1 MLEVKEL
8 LNDCKSLDDY
18 ISLIESLKR
27 TLTSKELQIEE
38 LSMRLAS
45 NEGVIQHTRD
55 VATEWQDKADH
66 YKKLYESTIE
76 QH

>member
-1 MLEVKEL
+1 MIEVKEL

-27 TLTSKELQIEE
+27 TLTNKELQIEE
-38 LSMRLAS
+38 LNMRLTS
-45 NEGVIQHTRD
+45 SEGVIGHERD
-55 VATEWQDKADH
+55 VATEWQAKADY
-66 YKKLYESTIE
+66 YKKLYESLVE

>member
-8 LNDCKSLDDY
+8 LNDCRSLDDY

-27 TLTSKELQIEE
+27 TLTNKELQIEE
-38 LSMRLAS
+38 LNMKLTS
-45 NEGVIQHTRD
+45 NEGIIGHERD
-55 VATEWQDKADH
+55 VANEWRDKADH
-66 YKKLYESTIE
+66 YRKLYESLIE

>member
-1 MLEVKEL
+1 MIEVKEL

-27 TLTSKELQIEE
+27 TLTNKELQIEE
-38 LSMRLAS
+38 LNMRLS
-45 NEGVIQHTRD
+45 SSEGVIGHERD
-55 VATEWQDKADH
+55 IANEWRDKADH
-66 YKKLYESTIE
+66 YRKLYEALVE